1 MQYAGLEQMVV
12 SRKKID
18 KLQQT
23 VEKLDDE
30 YGIFA
35 LIEEL
40 KTKNSPTLKTRSVSR
55 PTYPPPPPPIGS
67 FDNAISFE
75 GQPLSAEDNS
85 EKSPIPQTRSG
96 KPPTSLPL
104 PPLPPIESSDKATNF
119 ERQPLFAKK
128 LEEDLLQQIKAGI
141 TLRYVKDRNLDE
153 PEQNQINDSS
163 LESVL
168 QLAIDRIREAL
179 VSSEESDDDWNE
191 DSDWD
196 EKSYTQGREKLKN
209 FEND

>member
-1 MQYAGLEQMVV
+1 MQYAGLEQMVI

-18 KLQQT
+18 KLQKT

-30 YGIFA
+30 YGIFG

-40 KTKNSPTLKTRSVSR
+40 KTKNSPTQQTRSRSP
-55 PTYPPPPPPIGS
+55 PTSPSVTPPIRF

-85 EKSPIPQTRSG
+85 ENSPIPQTRSWS
-96 KPPTSLPL
+96 PPTSSLLPS
-104 PPLPPIESSDKATNF
+104 PQPIESSDKATNF
-119 ERQPLFAKK
+119 ERQPLFAEK
-128 LEEDLLQQIKAGI
+128 LKENLLQQIVAGI
-141 TLRYVKDRNLDE
+141 TLHCVKDRKLDE
-153 PEQNQINDSS
+153 PEANQINDSS

-168 QLAIDRIREAL
+168 QVAIDRIREAL
-179 VSSEESDDDWNE
+179 ISSEESDDDWKE

-196 EKSYTQGREKLKN
+196 EKSDTQGREKLKN
-209 FEND
+209 F